1 MHPGDL
7 GLRIPPVKIALL
19 AHCHHPIAEP
29 YSGGLETHTAL
40 VADELVR
47 RGHQVDL
54 YAKAGS
60 RSRARVR
67 RIVDARFHFGSMPD
81 AAGVDRSVTVLDR
94 AMEMAV
100 AHIAQGGYDVV
111 LNNSLSPVPF
121 RTLRDIPMLT
131 VLHTPADLP
140 RINAVIG
147 APGWWPGPAHAYA
160 AVSEHTAQD
169 WRAVLPAVQCIPNGI
184 DLRRWRPDAAQRPEP
199 GLAVWAA
206 RITPEKGLPLAI
218 QASRAAGMRIEIAG
232 PIADRRHFDRE
243 VAPLLADD
251 ARYVGHLT
259 HGALPKFLS
268 RGSVFVSSPRWP
280 EPFGLALVEAMACGT
295 PAAAL
300 PRGAAREVVSAT
312 GGVLATES
320 SASALAR
327 AIRRAAQLDRHSV
340 RASVLR
346 FDHTAMVGAYE
357 QLLTDLA
364 AAATVTPMAPI
375 EEDALAS

>member
-1 MHPGDL
+1 M
-7 GLRIPPVKIALL
+7 KIALL

-60 RSRARVR
+60 RSQARVR
-67 RIVDARFHFGSMPD
+67 RIVDARFRFGSMPD
-81 AAGVDRSVTVLDR
+81 AAGADQSVTLLDR

-100 AHIAQGGYDVV
+100 AHIARGGYDVV

-121 RTLRDIPMLT
+121 RTLRDTPMLT
-131 VLHTPADLP
+131 VLHTPTDLP
-140 RINAVIG
+140 RINAVIT
-147 APGWWPGPAHAYA
+147 APGWRPGLAHAYA

-169 WRAVLPAVQCIPNGI
+169 WRGVLPVVQCIPNGI
-184 DLRRWRPDAAQRPEP
+184 DLRRWRPDPAQRPEP
-199 GLAVWAA
+199 GLVVWAA

-218 QASRAAGMRIEIAG
+218 QASRAAGMRIAIAG
-232 PIADRRHFDRE
+232 PIADPRHFNDE

-251 ARYVGHLT
+251 ARFVGHLT
-259 HGALPKFLS
+259 HGALPDFLR
-268 RGSVFVSSPRWP
+268 RGSVFVSSPEWP

-312 GGVLATES
+312 GGVLAAVS
-320 SASALAR
+320 SAPALAD
-327 AIRRAAQLDRHSV
+327 AIRRAAFLDRHSV

-357 QLLTDLA
+357 QLLTHLV
-364 AAATVTPMAPI
+364 AAATASPAAPS
-375 EEDALAS
+375 EDALAS